1 MAPRSQEQSIAR
13 LLPGIQCDE
22 VLCWVGST
30 EEPDSAVQ
38 IGRAL
43 AQTTGGRCHV
53 VAGLDT
59 PQRADDGQQRQAPL
73 TPETISRANR
83 RLSKLYGE
91 DVVTMALPGH
101 SISEVRRYARS
112 HHVTLVVMGEQALE
126 VERKYGESLCDQAPC
141 TLMIIV
147 PPARGG
153 SPTYSGRGNRAPR
166 MGQQQQEG

>member
-1 MAPRSQEQSIAR
+1 MANDRLEQDLAQ

-22 VLCWVGST
+22 VLCWVAST

-38 IGRAL
+38 VGRAL
-43 AQTTGGRCHV
+43 ARGSGGRCHV

-59 PQRADDGQQRQAPL
+59 SRGPSSGQERQPPI

-91 DVVTMALPGH
+91 EVVTMALPGH
-101 SISEVRRYARS
+101 CITEVRRYARS
-112 HHVTLVVMGEQALE
+112 HQVTLVVMGEQALE

-166 MGQQQQEG
+166 MGQQQEG